1 MVRKGNINT
10 IDFMGLMLT
19 QELNP
24 YMKSIIN
31 PIHNDTI
38 FSGKDGII
46 HDGYIPYKAPST
58 QGLTVCEGS
67 DGA

>member
-1 MVRKGNINT
+1 
-10 IDFMGLMLT
+10 MGLMLT